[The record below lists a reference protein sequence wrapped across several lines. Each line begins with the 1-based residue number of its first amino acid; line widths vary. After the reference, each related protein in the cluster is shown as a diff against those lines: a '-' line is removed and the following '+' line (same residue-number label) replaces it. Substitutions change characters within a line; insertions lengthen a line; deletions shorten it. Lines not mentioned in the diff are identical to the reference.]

1 MFRCTHRRK
10 REAKSFRVTIHD
22 SAREFRLA
30 MEGDLGAPQARE
42 VESVWTTAAST
53 IPGRAF
59 VIDLAG
65 ITSVDPLAAPLLARM
80 RERGGTITGIGGA
93 PRRPAPSPAA
103 RFLKQLPLLAECLLL
118 RLRTRTW
125 AAGTPR

>member
-1 MFRCTHRRK
+1 MFRCPHQRK

-22 SAREFRLA
+22 GAREFRLA
-30 MEGDLGAPQARE
+30 VEGDLGAAQARE
-42 VESVWTTAAST
+42 VESVWSTAAST

-65 ITSVDPLAAPLLARM
+65 VTTVDPLVTRLLARM
-80 RERGGTITGIGGA
+80 REGGGTITGIGEESRT
-93 PRRPAPSPAA
+93 PVESRAA

-118 RLRTRTW
+118 RLRARTW
-125 AAGTPR
+125 APGTPR